1 MIYILISQSTGSIT
15 GNDSHLQSLLRNTSM
30 YSQLDDHEVLNDYG
44 GNWTYYNDPDTKG
57 FQNMVKEGVNAF
69 FNFSPIERNSNEHNR
84 IYRSFH
90 WGKDLV
96 RCIYITTDQGI
107 HFSLRMLPIFS
118 YDIDHMYSNNLD
130 NSIFHVRYG

>member
-57 FQNMVKEGVNAF
+57 FQNVVKEGVNAF
-69 FNFSPIERNSNEHNR
+69 FNFSPIERNSDEHNR

-90 WGKDLV
+90 WGKDLDLFILYA
-96 RCIYITTDQGI
+96 R
-107 HFSLRMLPIFS
+107 S
-118 YDIDHMYSNNLD
+118 YRSRNDYLD
-130 NSIFHVRYG
+130 TLQFDKTL

>member
-15 GNDSHLQSLLRNTSM
+15 GNDSHLQSLLRNPSM

-44 GNWTYYNDPDTKG
+44 RNWTYYNDPDTKG
-57 FQNMVKEGVNAF
+57 FQNVVKEGVNAF

-90 WGKDLV
+90 WDKDLDIFILYA
-96 RCIYITTDQGI
+96 R
-107 HFSLRMLPIFS
+107 PIVVVM
-118 YDIDHMYSNNLD
+118 I
-130 NSIFHVRYG
+130 I